1 MFAHGELGWDQFH
14 TMISR
19 STTPDIFKMVAKI
32 EEFITMQFNSSR
44 RALSAIGPIGT
55 KRPLDRQKQNDE
67 DECKKVVFSF
77 KNNLNERKT

>member
-1 MFAHGELGWDQFH
+1 MFAHGELGWDKFH
-14 TMISR
+14 IMISR

-55 KRPLDRQKQNDE
+55 RRPSDRQKQSDSE
-67 DECKKVVFSF
+67 ECKSINGYSYFVPY
-77 KNNLNERKT
+77 